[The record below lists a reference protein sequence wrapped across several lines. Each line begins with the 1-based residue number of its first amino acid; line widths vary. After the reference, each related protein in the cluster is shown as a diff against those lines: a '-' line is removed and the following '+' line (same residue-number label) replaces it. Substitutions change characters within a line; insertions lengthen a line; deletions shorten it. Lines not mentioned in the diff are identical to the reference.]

1 MKKTIARVGDVT
13 IYLACKLY
21 LPSGDVLRRYVVA
34 VSDGRVLEWYPFES
48 EVHSML
54 LVDELFVSQ
63 GEKGELLLGKVL
75 F

>member
-1 MKKTIARVGDVT
+1 MIPVADKVT
-13 IYLACKLY
+13 LYLARRLY
-21 LPSGDVLRRYVVA
+21 VPSGCVLERYVVA
-34 VSDGRVLEWYPFES
+34 VSAGCVLEWYPFES

>member
-1 MKKTIARVGDVT
+1 MIPVADKVT
-13 IYLACKLY
+13 LYLARELHT
-21 LPSGDVLRRYVVA
+21 PSGDVLARYVVA
-34 VSDGRVLEWYPFES
+34 VSSGRVLGWYPFES
-48 EVHSML
+48 EAHSML